1 MERQS
6 MSMVAARQSSSP
18 RKASAKED
26 QGQCEKGKRETGSF
40 QVALAF

>member
-26 QGQCEKGKRETGSF
+26 QCEKGKRQTGSF

>member
-18 RKASAKED
+18 KKPPQEKASAK
-26 QGQCEKGKRETGSF
+26 GQFETGLF